1 MERYSP
7 RRSSTLVKSS
17 PRKSLFPVLV
27 PISKTVPI
35 AKKVS
40 ARPRSRQGPRQE
52 GMSDLREQYQQV
64 QRQAGGTRARRRP
77 DKAASPDRKG
87 QRVVSKP
94 FFWTENQQ
102 MKAEPNSSKVESSG
116 QQEQK
121 KEQRRGRPTGQ
132 GPKAAQ
138 TSPRARGK
146 GSQGRPEIKSTFT
159 SRKRPKKEKT
169 QSP

>member
-1 MERYSP
+1 
-7 RRSSTLVKSS
+7 
-17 PRKSLFPVLV
+17 
-27 PISKTVPI
+27 
-35 AKKVS
+35 
-40 ARPRSRQGPRQE
+40 
-52 GMSDLREQYQQV
+52 
-64 QRQAGGTRARRRP
+64 
-77 DKAASPDRKG
+77 
-87 QRVVSKP
+87 
-94 FFWTENQQ
+94 

-159 SRKRPKKEKT
+159 SRKRPKKEKNAISLKGVAREAMKKASARALSLLEATRKVQKAASSRNQAQGAIKKVT
-169 QSP
+169 QIPRRREKGQTGDSPDQRERGAAPGSQNREEPEGQDGSGSLEE